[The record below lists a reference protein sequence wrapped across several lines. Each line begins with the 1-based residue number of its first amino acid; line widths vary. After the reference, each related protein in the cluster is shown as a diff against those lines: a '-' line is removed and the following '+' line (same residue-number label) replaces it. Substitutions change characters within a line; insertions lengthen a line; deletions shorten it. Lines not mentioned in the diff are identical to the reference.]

1 MKDFFNLGR
10 RPALAAL
17 AVLTGLALLPAT
29 GSATTVPVPRAAA
42 AYHPDVLDVWVE
54 GMPGGIRLP
63 GQDVEERALA
73 ACNRAMGGGCQPL
86 ATWEGFETHL
96 AIVRSN
102 DGGMAYAQGRG
113 ADAANAAAQA
123 LCEPVFGLPCAVVQV
138 LPATTRSYAP
148 KLATARLQY
157 AAGAVVEGGAE
168 AQLIWISSGH
178 PGIEQARGAARAACG
193 AANPGRTCRDVVSVA
208 NGVLATF
215 RTGTSQYGTM
225 AATTPARAR
234 QAIASV
240 CAERGVTGCKSGVTY
255 PSRGRAEI
263 VHDYRSGKRRK

>member
-1 MKDFFNLGR
+1 MKDFFKFGR
-10 RPALAAL
+10 RHALAAL
-17 AVLTGLALLPAT
+17 AVLALLPAT

-73 ACNRAMGGGCQPL
+73 ACNRTMGGGCQPL
-86 ATWEGFETHL
+86 ATWEGYETHL
-96 AIVRSN
+96 AIVRAN
-102 DGGMAYAQGRG
+102 DGGIAYAQGRG
-113 ADAANAAAQA
+113 ANAANAAAQA
-123 LCEPVFGLPCAVVQV
+123 LCEPVFGLPCAIVQV

-148 KLATARLQY
+148 KLATARKQF

-168 AQLIWISSGH
+168 QQLIWISTGH
-178 PGIEQARGAARAACG
+178 PGIDQARAAARAACG

-208 NGVLATF
+208 NGVLVTF
-215 RTGTSQYGTM
+215 RTGTGQYGTM

-234 QAIASV
+234 QAIAAACV
-240 CAERGVTGCKSGVTY
+240 ERGVAGCKPGATY